1 MKIALVHDWLTNY
14 GGAEKV
20 IESFHSVFPAAP
32 VYTLFYDQN
41 RLPDSFK
48 VMDIRTSFLQ
58 KVPFGHKKHQ
68 WFLQF
73 MPLAVEQFNLSEYD
87 LVLSSSSCCA
97 KGVITGT
104 GTCHICYCNTPMRYA
119 WDFYHEYTDKKGMLM
134 RSYIALQMNRIRQW
148 DRVSADRVDY
158 FLANSC
164 HIAGRIKKHYRR
176 DSNVIYP
183 PVNTNFYHL
192 NGDEKK
198 FFLCGGRLVGYKRID
213 LAVEAFSRL
222 KLPLWVVGD
231 GEEYKNLK
239 KMAGACVKFL
249 GKVEDTELRSL
260 YQQCRAFIFSGLE
273 DFGIM
278 PLEAQSC
285 GRPVIAF
292 GGGGALETVIEG
304 QTGLFFEEQTVD
316 SLMNAVKNFI
326 KLEAGFS
333 PKVIVAHANHYS
345 EKRFVLE
352 IKEFVTQKYQEY
364 FMKNGFAGRTSKP
377 S

>member
-1 MKIALVHDWLTNY
+1 MKVALVHDWLTNY
-14 GGAEKV
+14 GGAERV
-20 IESFHSVFPAAP
+20 IESFHRVFPAAP
-32 VYTLFYDQN
+32 VYTVFYDQS

-48 VMDIRTSFLQ
+48 GLDIRTSFLQ

-97 KGVITGT
+97 KGIITGA

-119 WDFYHEYTDKKGMLM
+119 WDFYHEYIGKKGMLM
-134 RSYIALQMNRIRQW
+134 RGYIAWQMNHIRQW
-148 DRVSADRVDY
+148 DRASADRVDY
-158 FLANSC
+158 FLANSH

-176 DSNVIYP
+176 DSHVIYP
-183 PVNTNFYHL
+183 RVDTDFYHPY
-192 NGDEKK
+192 GDERK

-222 KLPLWVVGD
+222 QLPLWVIGD

-239 KMAGACVKFL
+239 KVAGSCVKFL
-249 GKVEDTELRSL
+249 GKVKDTELRSL
-260 YQQCRAFIFSGLE
+260 YQQCRAFVFPGEE

-278 PLEAQSC
+278 PVEAQAC

-292 GGGGALETVIEG
+292 GRGGALETVVEG
-304 QTGLFFEEQTVD
+304 QTGIFFEEQTVD
-316 SLMNAVKNFI
+316 SLMDAVNRFI
-326 KLEAGFS
+326 DAEADFS
-333 PKVIVAHANHYS
+333 RAAITAHA
-345 EKRFVLE
+345 KRFCKERFELE
-352 IKEFVTQKYQEY
+352 IKEFVTTKYNE
-364 FMKNGFAGRTSKP
+364 FKVNL
-377 S
+377 